1 MDAQKHRLA
10 KFGLTVPSEMEGG
23 DDDHHQGKTLQIEY
37 GAACACLVY
46 VDFSWCTCSC

>member
-10 KFGLTVPSEMEGG
+10 KFGLAVPSEVEGG
-23 DDDHHQGKTLQIEY
+23 GDDHHQGKKLQIKY

-46 VDFSWCTCSC
+46 VDFANKDLN